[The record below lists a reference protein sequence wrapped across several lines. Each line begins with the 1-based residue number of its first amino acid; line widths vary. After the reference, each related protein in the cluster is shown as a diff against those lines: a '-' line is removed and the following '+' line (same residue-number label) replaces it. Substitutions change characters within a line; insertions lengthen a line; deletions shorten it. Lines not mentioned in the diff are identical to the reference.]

1 MPQPV
6 RPGPLS
12 DMVLRAQQAGLSYQR
27 MADRS
32 VGSDGEP
39 GMSKPYFQRL
49 ATGGVANAPQADELA
64 AIARGIG
71 EPLRLVQ
78 EAAAKQWLGFE
89 ATEVAGYDADTRRI
103 LVHVEGMDP
112 LERKRLRAMLDAAQ
126 EVERLNEP
134 N

>member
-6 RPGPLS
+6 RPGALS
-12 DMVLRAQQAGLSYQR
+12 DIVLRVQQSGVSYQR

-32 VGSDGEP
+32 VGPAGEE
-39 GMSKPYFQRL
+39 GMSKAYFQRL
-49 ATGGVANAPQADELA
+49 ATGGVANAPQAGELA

-71 EPLRLVQ
+71 EPLRIVQ

-112 LERKRLRAMLDAAQ
+112 LERKRLRAMLDAAH
-126 EVERLNEP
+126 EVERSAEQT
-134 N
+134 